1 MHIDPNNK
9 DAIYEQ
15 IVFNIKKDIT
25 KGILDVGDKILSV
38 REMSKQLG
46 VNPNTVAKAY
56 KELEHQNVITT
67 IKGRGSFVKNN
78 DGQDEKIDI
87 RTQKKLRS
95 QLKSWLVEAQYA
107 KIPLSLIYEW
117 IKEEEEE

>member
-15 IVFNIKKDIT
+15 IVFNIKKEIT
-25 KGILDVGDKILSV
+25 KGILDAGDKILSV

-46 VNPNTVAKAY
+46 INPNTVAKAY

-78 DGQDEKIDI
+78 DGQDEEIDI
-87 RTQKKLRS
+87 QTQKKLRS

-117 IKEEEEE
+117 IKEEE

>member
-78 DGQDEKIDI
+78 DGQDEEIDI
-87 RTQKKLRS
+87 QTQKKLRS

-117 IKEEEEE
+117 IKEEE

>member
-15 IVFNIKKDIT
+15 IVFNIKKEIT
-25 KGILDVGDKILSV
+25 KGILDAGDKILSV

-56 KELEHQNVITT
+56 KELEEVLLL
-67 IKGRGSFVKNN
+67 
-78 DGQDEKIDI
+78 KIMMD
-87 RTQKKLRS
+87 RMKKLIFRH
-95 QLKSWLVEAQYA
+95 K
-107 KIPLSLIYEW
+107 KN
-117 IKEEEEE
+117 

>member
-15 IVFNIKKDIT
+15 IVFNIKKEIT

-117 IKEEEEE
+117 IKEEEE

>member
-15 IVFNIKKDIT
+15 IVFNIKKEIT

-87 RTQKKLRS
+87 QTQKKLRS

-117 IKEEEEE
+117 IKEEEE